1 MRMLSG
7 RPEELNPAANFLT
20 DAIELRSNSIA
31 SIFAVGF
38 PLIIASLTSRPAVI
52 FLTPI
57 TTWTPRKARTR
68 AVSVP
73 IPLDAPARTGQQ
85 DDKVTYH
92 KCSLK
97 RNGHQVTYYLNCFP
111 H

>member
-1 MRMLSG
+1 MLSG
-7 RPEELNPAANFLT
+7 RPEELNSSANFLT

-31 SIFAVGF
+31 SILAVGF
-38 PLIIASLTSRPAVI
+38 PLTIASLTSLPAVI

-73 IPLDAPARTGQQ
+73 IPLDPPAKTGPQN
-85 DDKVTYH
+85 DKVMYH
-92 KCSLK
+92 KCS
-97 RNGHQVTYYLNCFP
+97 
-111 H
+111 